1 MFDSLMDRLFELVSK
16 RKSGV
21 TSLPEIQ
28 SEDLKNST
36 SGWESEWRKF
46 LVLNNGAIIPV
57 KVDHHDIIHPYSS
70 GREFN
75 KNGGLQCR
83 LIDGST
89 FSVYANKVTNDDQIK
104 SLKRM
109 FVKYRC
115 TELVLI
121 TGGGVPIDSPDRLEA
136 VLRYGPEMAVASVYE
151 SKLGTIEQEIKGREK
166 TGTDFKYSTFSGEE
180 HWYKFLVLSD
190 GTVVPVDHSHLR
202 TISGVGPDDPTN
214 YKMDAK
220 AERFLIEGGVSGRV
234 DSDTLELDLWTR
246 RDDITSEQIK
256 SIVQIAKKYH
266 VKSLT
271 YTSKINNIYTGL
283 KSIEQLEA
291 ILEFGP
297 EMAVASVD
305 EAGGHRR
312 NRDEVMCD
320 KPCGWV
326 NCVKAYNKAGQPIP
340 VKCPKCGSSTA
351 IHSTSDTR
359 SYEIKNGKWMIIN
372 EWREQESYGF
382 IKPDGLTVYIPSD
395 SNMTHEEFVLHD
407 AEKAGIPRMESRD
420 KDITAYLKRT
430 KLVRFSTAGPKSINF
445 EINSDV
451 TSKQINT
458 IKSMVGEKILAYDV
472 FEPSGKLHTGYGID
486 NMIEDLVNTGMV
498 NEKSLNESVD
508 SSYGFIR
515 PDGEIYEVGYSSHAW
530 YANDWLTNNTQNWVS
545 IDNVSNSEQEDIVLQ
560 KYAEITGDLR
570 YSYASDGVSVEVFVP
585 ITREQLNA
593 IREMS
598 RVNGSKVY
606 FDIGPGAGYNKNSI
620 SGSGDFGVFRKAIY
634 NYGVLK

>member
-1 MFDSLMDRLFELVSK
+1 MFDSLMDKLFELVSK

-28 SEDLKNST
+28 VEIRSRITPSMDIPLST
-36 SGWESEWRKF
+36 WSGEEHWRKF
-46 LVLNNGAIIPV
+46 LVLSNGDVIPV
-57 KVDHHDIIHPYSS
+57 ESSHVETIIGGKYEELYGS
-70 GREFN
+70 GNTAGEADLVIKEFN
-75 KNGGLQCR
+75 ESGGIQGR
-83 LIDGST
+83 LSMNTLDMSLSGGT
-89 FSVYANKVTNDDQIK
+89 YHPNDAQIESLARLFTKYHMTGLITDMVDAPIK
-104 SLKRM
+104 SVNQLRM
-109 FVKYRC
+109 
-115 TELVLI
+115 
-121 TGGGVPIDSPDRLEA
+121 
-136 VLRYGPEMAVASVYE
+136 VLRYGPEYAQS
-151 SKLGTIEQEIKGREK
+151 
-166 TGTDFKYSTFSGEE
+166 
-180 HWYKFLVLSD
+180 
-190 GTVVPVDHSHLR
+190 P
-202 TISGVGPDDPTN
+202 
-214 YKMDAK
+214 
-220 AERFLIEGGVSGRV
+220 
-234 DSDTLELDLWTR
+234 
-246 RDDITSEQIK
+246 
-256 SIVQIAKKYH
+256 
-266 VKSLT
+266 
-271 YTSKINNIYTGL
+271 
-283 KSIEQLEA
+283 
-291 ILEFGP
+291 
-297 EMAVASVD
+297 VD

-382 IKPDGLTVYIPSD
+382 IKPDGLTIYIPSD

-420 KDITAYLKRT
+420 KDITVYLKRT

-451 TSKQINT
+451 TGKQINT

-598 RVNGSKVY
+598 RVNGFKVY